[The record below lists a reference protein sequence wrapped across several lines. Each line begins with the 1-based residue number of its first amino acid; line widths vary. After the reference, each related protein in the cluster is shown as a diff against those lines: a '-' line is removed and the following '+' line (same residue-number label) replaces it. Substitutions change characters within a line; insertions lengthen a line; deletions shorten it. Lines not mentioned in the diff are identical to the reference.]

1 MKILQMK
8 RVIND
13 DIGENPNPKDENPK
27 PRDEKQNDEKKIKK
41 EGKVMLNI
49 IKNEKNS
56 LCPIF

>member
-27 PRDEKQNDEKKIKK
+27 PRDEKQNDEKKSKKK
-41 EGKVMLNI
+41 ER
-49 IKNEKNS
+49 
-56 LCPIF
+56 LC